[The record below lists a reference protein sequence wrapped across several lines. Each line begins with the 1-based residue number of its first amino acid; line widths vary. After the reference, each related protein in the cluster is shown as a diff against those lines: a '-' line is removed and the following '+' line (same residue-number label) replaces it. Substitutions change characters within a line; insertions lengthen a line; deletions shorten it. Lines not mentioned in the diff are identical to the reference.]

1 MIRRI
6 LVVIL
11 LLLPL
16 AIQAEDRGATR
27 SGWVYLQSGS
37 NLRISIETGH
47 AREGWTPVTVSLAG
61 TDVSLRIDGQGRV
74 FPGWVARAGGRG
86 IPLFIIDIGAGII
99 QLGAQSHA
107 ILVYE
112 QNAVRTRFKL
122 AERVIELPLSLDVQ
136 GAGGVLRFGG
146 LEIPARISSAALLTG
161 NPASGPDIISGSLM
175 GGKERQAAARLSPNR
190 IKARGK

>member
-11 LLLPL
+11 LVLPL
-16 AIQAEDRGATR
+16 AAQTEDRGAIHND
-27 SGWVYLQSGS
+27 WIYLHSGS
-37 NLRISIETGH
+37 NLRISIETSR

-61 TDVSLRIDGQGRV
+61 TDVSLRMDGQGRV

-86 IPLFIIDIGAGII
+86 IPLFIIDIGGGII
-99 QLGAQSHA
+99 QLEAQSHA

-112 QNAVRTRFKL
+112 QNAVRTRFML
-122 AERVIELPLSLDVQ
+122 AERVIELPLSLDGQ
-136 GAGGVLRFGG
+136 GGGGALRFGG
-146 LEIPARISSAALLTG
+146 LEIPARIGSAAHLTG
-161 NPASGPDIISGSLM
+161 NAASGPDIISGSLM
-175 GGKERQAAARLSPNR
+175 GGTERQAAARLSPNR